1 MALTDAIVNGLIQG
15 SVYALFAA
23 SFTIIFG
30 VMDIP
35 NMAHAALF
43 AGGAYVY
50 YQISMLMGYPWL
62 VGVFA
67 GVVVIVVL
75 GAVIEKGLL
84 KPLYGR
90 SESEYIFGVI
100 LITLG
105 VARILEEAYGSVWSR
120 APLNV
125 NISELQGSGAVVD
138 VAGIRV
144 TYLNV
149 IVVVVAVANFV
160 FLYWLINHT
169 SIGRSIRAVVQDREL
184 AYMKG
189 IDVDRLFLLAFMLG
203 SGMIAIAGVLNAALF
218 VLEPSMG
225 FSLLIKAFIIVILGG
240 FGNILGAAVA
250 GFGLG
255 IYEAIAVQQLQ
266 SYFIFA
272 SEFLLLIVF
281 FLVKAFVS
289 TERSSPV
296 IVQLQHRL
304 ATWRKGD
311 E

>member
-1 MALTDAIVNGLIQG
+1 MALSDALINGLIIG

-35 NMAHAALF
+35 NLAHAALF
-43 AGGAYVY
+43 AGGAYLY
-50 YQISMLMGYPWL
+50 YQFYSLMGLPWFVAL
-62 VGVFA
+62 LGATVGI
-67 GVVVIVVL
+67 IVV
-75 GAVIEKGLL
+75 GAIMEQQLL

-105 VARILEEAYGSVWSR
+105 VARILEEVYGDIWSR
-120 APLNV
+120 APLQIQIPALEGTTV
-125 NISELQGSGAVVD
+125 EVL
-138 VAGIRV
+138 GIRL
-144 TYLNV
+144 TYLNG
-149 IVVVVAVANFV
+149 VVVGTALANFV
-160 FLYWLINHT
+160 FLYWLINYT

-189 IDVDRLFLLAFMLG
+189 VNVDRLFLLAFLLG

-218 VLEPSMG
+218 TLEPAMG
-225 FSLLIKAFIIVILGG
+225 FDLLIKAFIIVILGG
-240 FGNILGAAVA
+240 FGNILGAAIA

-255 IYEAIAVQQLQ
+255 IYEALAVQFLE

-272 SEFLLLIVF
+272 SEFLVLIVF
-281 FLVKAFVS
+281 FVVKALVS
-289 TERSSPV
+289 TDQTSPV
-296 IVQLQHRL
+296 IIQLRARVL
-304 ATWRKGD
+304 NWRNSD

>member
-1 MALTDAIVNGLIQG
+1 MALTDALINGLIIG

-50 YQISMLMGYPWL
+50 YQLSSLMGLHWTIGIL
-62 VGVFA
+62 G
-67 GVVVIVVL
+67 GIVVIVAV
-75 GAVIEKGLL
+75 GAVMELSLL

-105 VARILEEAYGSVWSR
+105 AARILEEAYGGIWSR
-120 APLNV
+120 APLSV
-125 NISELQGSGAVVD
+125 NIGELQGAGASVNVF
-138 VAGIRV
+138 GISV
-144 TYLNV
+144 SYLQ
-149 IVVVVAVANFV
+149 VVVIAVAVLNFV
-160 FLYWLINHT
+160 FLYWLINYT

-189 IDVDRLFLLAFMLG
+189 IDVDRLFLFAFLLG
-203 SGMIAIAGVLNAALF
+203 SGMIAVAGVLNAALF
-218 VLEPSMG
+218 TLEPTMG
-225 FSLLIKAFIIVILGG
+225 FDLLIKAFIIVILGG
-240 FGNILGAAVA
+240 FGNILGAAAA

-255 IYEAIAVQQLQ
+255 LYEAIAVQQLE
-266 SYFIFA
+266 SYYIFA

-281 FLVKAFVS
+281 FLAKAILS
-289 TERSSPV
+289 TEQSSPV
-296 IVQLQHRL
+296 IVQLR
-304 ATWRKGD
+304 ARISDWRSSD

>member
-1 MALTDAIVNGLIQG
+1 MALSDALINGMIQG

-50 YQISMLMGYPWL
+50 YQLSSLMGHPWF
-62 VGVFA
+62 VGLLA
-67 GVVVIVVL
+67 GVLVVAVA
-75 GAVIEKGLL
+75 GALIEQALL
-84 KPLYGR
+84 KPLYDR

-105 VARILEEAYGSVWSR
+105 VARILEEAFGSIWSR
-120 APLNV
+120 APLSV
-125 NISELQGSGAVVD
+125 NISELQGSGAVID
-138 VAGIRV
+138 VFGNTIS
-144 TYLNV
+144 YLNV
-149 IVVVVAVANFV
+149 VVIAVAVANFV
-160 FLYWLINHT
+160 FLYWLINYT
-169 SIGRSIRAVVQDREL
+169 GIGRSIRAVVQDREL

-189 IDVDRLFLLAFMLG
+189 INVDRLFLLAFMLG
-203 SGMIAIAGVLNAALF
+203 SGMIAVAGVLNAALF

-225 FSLLIKAFIIVILGG
+225 FNLLIKAFIIVILGG
-240 FGNILGAAVA
+240 FGNILGAALA

-255 IYEAIAVQQLQ
+255 LYEAIAVQQLQ
-266 SYFIFA
+266 SYYIFA
-272 SEFLLLIVF
+272 SEFLLLILF
-281 FLVKAFVS
+281 FLAKAVVS

-296 IVQLQHRL
+296 IVQLRYRL
-304 ATWRKGD
+304 ANWRGGD

>member
-1 MALTDAIVNGLIQG
+1 MALTDALINGLIIG

-43 AGGAYVY
+43 AGGAYIF
-50 YQISMLMGYPWL
+50 YQLYTVSGLPWFVAL
-62 VGVFA
+62 PGATVGIM
-67 GVVVIVVL
+67 VV
-75 GAVIEKGLL
+75 GAIIEKGLL
-84 KPLYGR
+84 NPLYERG
-90 SESEYIFGVI
+90 ESEYIFGVI

-105 VARILEEAYGSVWSR
+105 VARILEEAFGDIWSR
-120 APLNV
+120 APLQIQIPALENATVNV
-125 NISELQGSGAVVD
+125 L
-138 VAGIRV
+138 GIRL
-144 TYLNV
+144 TYLNG
-149 IVVVVAVANFV
+149 VVVGAAVANFV
-160 FLYWLINHT
+160 FLYWLINYT

-189 IDVDRLFLLAFMLG
+189 VNVDRLFLLAFLLG
-203 SGMIAIAGVLNAALF
+203 SAMIGVAGVLNAALF
-218 VLEPSMG
+218 TLEPAMG
-225 FSLLIKAFIIVILGG
+225 FDLLIKAFIIVILGG

-255 IYEAIAVQQLQ
+255 IYEALAVQQLQ

-281 FLVKAFVS
+281 FVVKALVS
-289 TERSSPV
+289 TEQTSPV
-296 IVQLQHRL
+296 IIQLR
-304 ATWRKGD
+304 ARVSNWRGSN

>member
-1 MALTDAIVNGLIQG
+1 MAITDAIVNGMIQG

-43 AGGAYVY
+43 AGGGYVY
-50 YQISMLMGYPWL
+50 YHLADVMELPWF
-62 VGVFA
+62 VGIVGGTIA
-67 GVVVIVVL
+67 IVVL
-75 GAVIEKGLL
+75 GAVIEKSLL

-105 VARILEEAYGSVWSR
+105 VARILEEAYGSIWSR
-120 APLNV
+120 APLSIT
-125 NISELQGSGAVVD
+125 ISELQG
-138 VAGIRV
+138 AGRTVEVFNIPV

-149 IVVVVAVANFV
+149 VVVAVAVANFV
-160 FLYWLINHT
+160 FLYWLINYT

-189 IDVDRLFLLAFMLG
+189 IDVDRLFLFAFMLG
-203 SGMIAIAGVLNAALF
+203 SGMIAVAGILNAALYT
-218 VLEPSMG
+218 LEPSMG

-255 IYEAIAVQQLQ
+255 LYEAVAVQQLS
-266 SYFIFA
+266 SYYIFA
-272 SEFLLLIVF
+272 SEFFLLIVF
-281 FLVKAFVS
+281 FLVKALVS

-296 IVQLQHRL
+296 ITQLR
-304 ATWRKGD
+304 ARVANWRTSN

>member
-1 MALTDAIVNGLIQG
+1 MALSDAIINGLIQG

-35 NMAHAALF
+35 NMSHAALF

-50 YQISMLMGYPWL
+50 YQLSSLMGYHWMLGVIGGIL
-62 VGVFA
+62 VIVGL
-67 GVVVIVVL
+67 GVV
-75 GAVIEKGLL
+75 IEQGLL
-84 KPLYGR
+84 KPLYDR

-105 VARILEEAYGSVWSR
+105 VARILEEAYGSIWSR

-125 NISELQGSGAVVD
+125 NISYLQGTGAIVNVF
-138 VAGIRV
+138 GIRV

-149 IVVVVAVANFV
+149 LVVAVAVANFAL
-160 FLYWLINHT
+160 LYWLINST
-169 SIGRSIRAVVQDREL
+169 GIGRSIRAVVQDREL

-189 IDVDRLFLLAFMLG
+189 INVDRLFLLAFMLG
-203 SGMIAIAGVLNAALF
+203 GGMIAVAGILNAALF

-225 FSLLIKAFIIVILGG
+225 FNLLIKAFIIVILGG
-240 FGNILGAAVA
+240 FGNILGAALA

-255 IYEAIAVQQLQ
+255 LYEAFAVQQLE
-266 SYFIFA
+266 SYYIFG

-281 FLVKAFVS
+281 FLAKALLS

-296 IVQLQHRL
+296 IVQLRYRISN
-304 ATWRKGD
+304 WRNDD